1 MLLENRVALV
11 TGAGSGLGKAIAQAL
26 VKQGARIAVNDLRAE
41 LAQQTCQELGA
52 GERCLAVPGNISSQ
66 ADIATMLEDCVVH
79 FGKLDIL
86 INNAG
91 VSPAGTVKTQ
101 TMEEWLKAYDT
112 NLEGTFFVTQAALPY
127 LKRSQYGRVI
137 NISSEIA
144 EHGMMYQSAYASSKG
159 GVSSLTKALSR
170 VLGEFNITVNAICPG
185 VVPETNL
192 VKEFTAD
199 RPEYAAILEFYQ
211 TMCPLPHK
219 ARAVDIA
226 NVAVMLASD
235 LASFVN
241 GQLIT
246 VNGGTS

>member
-1 MLLENRVALV
+1 LLLESRVALV
-11 TGAGSGLGKAIAQAL
+11 TGAGSGLGKAIARAL
-26 VKQGARIAVNDLRAE
+26 VEQGARVAVNDLRADLAEQTCRE
-41 LAQQTCQELGA
+41 LA
-52 GERCLAVPGNISSQ
+52 RPDHSLAVPGNITSPG
-66 ADIATMLEDCVVH
+66 DIAAMIEACVAH
-79 FGKLDIL
+79 FGRLDIL

-101 TMEEWLKAYDT
+101 TTEDWLKAYDT
-112 NLEGTFFVTQAALPY
+112 NLEGTFFVTQAAFPY
-127 LKRSQYGRVI
+127 LIRSPFGRVI

-144 EHGMMYQSAYASSKG
+144 EHGMMYQSAYASSKA

-170 VLGEFNITVNAICPG
+170 ILGQENVTVNAICPG
-185 VVPETNL
+185 VIPETNL

-199 RPEYAAILEFYQ
+199 RPEYWAILEFYQ

-219 ARAVDIA
+219 AQAVDVA

-235 LASFVN
+235 LASFIN